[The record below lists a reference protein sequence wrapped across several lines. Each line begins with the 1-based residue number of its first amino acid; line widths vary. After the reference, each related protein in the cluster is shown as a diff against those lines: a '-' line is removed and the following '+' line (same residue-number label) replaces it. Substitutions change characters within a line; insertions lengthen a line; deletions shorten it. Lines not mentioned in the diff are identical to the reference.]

1 MSRIASVAGAAFAVT
16 LMGGCSSQ
24 ISAIFNRDL
33 RTDTVSFGQ
42 TDSYVIVST
51 TGERRMSFFAK
62 DGRMCPENFPDVG
75 RALNAKT
82 DIQATP
88 PGTSSAA
95 RLTDQFETNLTVTNQ
110 RSEAADIIGRMGA
123 IICVAYLNGAI
134 TPSEYRAMVD
144 RLLQGSLMRVQQAA
158 PPGSAGKK

>member
-1 MSRIASVAGAAFAVT
+1 MAGAVFAVA
-16 LMGGCSSQ
+16 LLGGCSSQ

-42 TDSYVIVST
+42 TDGYVIVST
-51 TGERRMSFFAK
+51 TGERRMAFFSK
-62 DGRMCPENFPDVG
+62 DGRVCPENFPDVG
-75 RALNAKT
+75 RALNAKS

-88 PGTSSAA
+88 PGASSAA

-110 RSEAADIIGRMGA
+110 RSEAADIVGRMGA

-144 RLLQGSLMRVQQAA
+144 QLLKGAVVRVQQARSEPA
-158 PPGSAGKK
+158 SKK